1 MSETKAS
8 LASALLDA
16 QIRIVGGVPKS
27 SRNDFAK
34 YNYASSEDIVEAA
47 RLALSAAGVLVYRE
61 SLTLVEGGP
70 TKDAGGRGWKVSA
83 VIRVVYPPTAES
95 LSLTVEL
102 PLVGDKKPDDKIVL
116 GQATTLL
123 GYALRDLLLIAR
135 HDEEVDSRDHGR
147 RETPA
152 HDAPRSE
159 KMAALREATGAVVR
173 NSSPNGNG
181 EGQIRAALEPVQSDP
196 KKLRAVLE
204 LLLGEE
210 RLAGVDDARL
220 ARGAAG
226 VLAEAGVSREKI
238 AAAIAQTSAQ
248 RPGVGL
254 GWEDV
259 GDDDGEPRAAG
270 RGRR

>member
-1 MSETKAS
+1 MSESKPS

-16 QIRIVGGVPKS
+16 QIRIEGGVVKA

-47 RLALSAAGVLVYRE
+47 RMALAAAGVLVYRE

-70 TKDAGGRGWKVSA
+70 GKEAGGRGWKVSA
-83 VIRVVYPPTAES
+83 VIRVVYPPTAEA

-135 HDEEVDSRDHGR
+135 HDEEVDNRDHGR
-147 RETPA
+147 RETPGR
-152 HDAPRSE
+152 DAPRSE
-159 KMAALREATGAVVR
+159 KMAALREATGATVR
-173 NSSPNGNG
+173 STTPHGTG
-181 EGQIRAALEPVQSDP
+181 EAAIRTALDTLGGDT

-204 LLLGEE
+204 VLLGEE
-210 RLAGVDDARL
+210 RLANVDDARL
-220 ARGAAG
+220 VRGAAG
-226 VLAEAGVSREKI
+226 VLAEAGISRAKVES
-238 AAAIAQTSAQ
+238 AIASVNG
-248 RPGVGL
+248 PSGG
-254 GWEDV
+254 GSDWN
-259 GDDDGEPRAAG
+259 EPRAAG
-270 RGRR
+270 RGR